1 VQAYHTQYQVAVQML
16 INLIQ
21 RKLQANQSMIIEL
34 PQLNKVKNNL
44 HYSAKGILFILFA
57 IAGIKI

>member
-1 VQAYHTQYQVAVQML
+1 VQAYHTQFQVTVQML

-21 RKLQANQSMIIEL
+21 RKPQANQSMIIEL
-34 PQLNKVKNNL
+34 PQLNKVNNNL